1 MVRRKVKTENL
12 KITTP
17 KIIVGKGKSQK
28 TTIERITIISLKNIK
43 REEAGGIKIK
53 RKLID

>member
-17 KIIVGKGKSQK
+17 KIIVKKGKSQK